1 MVTSMTGYGRSQQ
14 SIDGRDIT
22 VEIKSVNHRYFEF
35 SARVPRAFGY
45 LEEKLKGYLQGKI
58 SRGKVE
64 AGVTVVDTGAAHTA
78 VDINHELAASYINA
92 MRVTGEKLSLQDD
105 LTVSS
110 LMRFSDLFSVH
121 RVQEDEET
129 IWTEVRLVADGAIER
144 FIAMRATEG
153 ERLKADILERL
164 ESIESR
170 VAAVA
175 EQSPRTEAA
184 YRERLTAKI
193 REVLE
198 DRQIDETRIVTEA
211 AIFADK
217 IAVDEETVRL
227 RSHIASFRDI
237 LGAFNGPIGR
247 KLDFLVQEMNREANT
262 IGSKAQDAA
271 TAQVVVEIKSDIE
284 RIREQIQN
292 IE

>member
-170 VAAVA
+170 VAAGA

-184 YRERLTAKI
+184 YRERL
-193 REVLE
+193 
-198 DRQIDETRIVTEA
+198 
-211 AIFADK
+211 
-217 IAVDEETVRL
+217 
-227 RSHIASFRDI
+227 
-237 LGAFNGPIGR
+237 
-247 KLDFLVQEMNREANT
+247 
-262 IGSKAQDAA
+262 
-271 TAQVVVEIKSDIE
+271 
-284 RIREQIQN
+284 
-292 IE
+292 

>member
-247 KLDFLVQEMNREANT
+247 KLDFLVQEMIREANT

-284 RIREQIQN
+284 KIREQIQN

>member
-262 IGSKAQDAA
+262 LGSKAQDAA

-284 RIREQIQN
+284 KIREQIQN

>member
-1 MVTSMTGYGRSQQ
+1 MTGYGRSQQ

-284 RIREQIQN
+284 KIREQIQN

>member
-247 KLDFLVQEMNREANT
+247 KLDFLVPEMNREANT

-284 RIREQIQN
+284 KIREQIQN

>member
-121 RVQEDEET
+121 SVQEDEET

-284 RIREQIQN
+284 KIREQIQN